1 MHQKD
6 LVKQAWEKAGLYR
19 SKDAKL
25 RQFLAHFENVRTD
38 CWPELT
44 AEMRDRYP
52 EYLDVLVQP
61 LWDSGDKLVRVN
73 LLRLARL
80 DDKRERALVDK
91 VIDASDPRTDVVEL
105 RTAVMRG
112 DATLASH
119 VAAKKG
125 LDPDMRRFVTRRQ
138 AEISVAGAPAHAPK
152 QVGKPPAGKP
162 KAHRA
167 RGAQP

>member
-6 LVKQAWEKAGLYR
+6 LVKQAWERAGLYR

-38 CWPELT
+38 CWPELA
-44 AEMRDRYP
+44 AEMRGRYP

-61 LWDSGDKLVRVN
+61 LWDTGDKLVRVN

-91 VIDASDPRTDVVEL
+91 VIAASDPRTDAVEL
-105 RTAVMRG
+105 RTAVLRG
-112 DATLASH
+112 DATLAGH
-119 VAAKKG
+119 VAAMKG
-125 LDPDMRRFVTRRQ
+125 LDPDMRRFVARRQ
-138 AEISVAGAPAHAPK
+138 AEIAAVGAPVHAPK
-152 QVGKPPAGKP
+152 PAGKP
-162 KAHRA
+162 AAGNPKPRRA